1 MRVYVDLDSRAFVVS
16 PTLLQRVSTM
26 FFTRRDALP
35 LEVQFVRNG
44 AVVELASGATGKF
57 GIKAAG
63 SFDGAFLAYA
73 GSWTKT
79 GTTTSTVYT
88 LTLNVNSTELDE
100 LFPGDDEESVS
111 GVCELEWTVGT
122 TVSSTLPCAATIYND
137 VIRETQTGSDGVANV
152 RLTILQGSTFSQ
164 QFVWKTG
171 DPATPADLTSYTA
184 RAQARATYT
193 SSTAIF
199 DLTTANG
206 GITLGGTAGT
216 ITLALSSTATAALT
230 PGNYVWDLELTLG
243 STVRRL
249 IAGKLTVS
257 PEVTQ

>member
-44 AVVELASGATGKF
+44 SVVELASGATGKF

-73 GSWTKT
+73 GTWAKSGT
-79 GTTTSTVYT
+79 GATTVYT
-88 LTLNVNSTELDE
+88 LTINVNSTELDA
-100 LFPGDDEESVS
+100 LFPQDDEESVAA
-111 GVCELEWTVGT
+111 VCELEWTVGL

-137 VIRETQTGSDGVANV
+137 VIRETQTGANGVANV

-171 DPATPADLTSYTA
+171 SPANAVDLTGYTA
-184 RAQARATYT
+184 AAQARATYT
-193 SSTAIF
+193 SSTALF
-199 DLTTANG
+199 TLTTANG
-206 GITLGGTAGT
+206 GITLGGAAGT
-216 ITLALSSTATAALT
+216 ITLAMSSEATAALT
-230 PGNYVWDLELTLG
+230 PGNYVWDLEVTTG

-249 IAGKLTVS
+249 ISGKLTVS
-257 PEVTQ
+257 PAVTQ